1 MKGRQN
7 MEIPNLSHNA
17 RVDLFELKIAGSVH
31 YELLTDGTEAARRAT
46 VNRSMTANHNRLT
59 KSNDAI
65 AQCRHNF

>member
-1 MKGRQN
+1 

-17 RVDLFELKIAGSVH
+17 RLDLFELKIAGSVH
-31 YELLTDGTEAARRAT
+31 YELRTDGYRTEAARRAT